1 MSRLIVKGLTKNID
15 EKNINFLFSKYGTIT
30 DIKTFRNKNNNIKNY
45 FFIGFSDKE
54 SAKNAIN
61 NINGV
66 FINTQRVSIEEARPN
81 YNKDTI
87 SMYKRNSTMFKST
100 EYISETGILFVRN
113 ISTICSIDKLESL
126 FSKFGYIEYIKMS
139 KKKK

>member
-113 ISTICSIDKLESL
+113 ISTICSIDKLEE
-126 FSKFGYIEYIKMS
+126 K
-139 KKKK
+139 